1 MGRKLA
7 GRHDAYQ
14 GLGTL
19 IDAFH
24 RAAAGE
30 APPPVAVREMD
41 EVNATM
47 RAVFAER
54 AAA

>member
-1 MGRKLA
+1 M
-7 GRHDAYQ
+7 
-14 GLGTL
+14 GTL

-30 APPPVAVREMD
+30 APPPVAVHEMD

-47 RAVFAER
+47 RAVFAEGV
-54 AAA
+54 AA